1 MLRKFISL
9 ILLITMLIHAGSQIV
24 IVIDYLVNTD
34 FITETF
40 CINKEKPKMKCNGK
54 CHLSKELK
62 KDEEKKSKGTFEISD
77 IILFC
82 QCDSAVIT
90 TKELEFQIVKK
101 EGFIYIKNLLKAKTL
116 AVFHPPASF
125 T

>member
-1 MLRKFISL
+1 M
-9 ILLITMLIHAGSQIV
+9 LLITMLIHAGSQIV

-54 CHLSKELK
+54 CHLSKQLK
-62 KDEEKKSKGTFEISD
+62 KDEEKKSKVTFEISD

-82 QCDSAVIT
+82 QSDSPVIT
-90 TKELEFQIVKK
+90 AKELEFEIVKK
-101 EGFIYIKNLLKAKTL
+101 EGFIYIKNLLKAKKL